1 MSDLENLA
9 DYCHLRARD
18 DRQSTPER
26 VLWAQIAKEIDG
38 YLDEDPAQ
46 ADLFE
51 PTP

>member
-9 DYCHLRARD
+9 DYCHIKARD
-18 DRQSTPER
+18 DQQPGPER

-38 YLDEDPAQ
+38 YLDEDPAP

-51 PTP
+51 ATS